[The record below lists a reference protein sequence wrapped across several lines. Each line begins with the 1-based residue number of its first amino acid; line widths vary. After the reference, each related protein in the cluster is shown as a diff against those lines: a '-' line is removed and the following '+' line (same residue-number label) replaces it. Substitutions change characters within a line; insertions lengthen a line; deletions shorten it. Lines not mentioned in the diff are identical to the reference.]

1 MLFFPLKSFVQKKT
15 VIPEN
20 IEKYLKPKESIYTN
34 KRTVIPQ
41 KTTRNPVA
49 EDVFAEAKTRSADIK
64 KSVAKRALNTGMI
77 QRISEPILGCKK
89 CGMR

>member
-1 MLFFPLKSFVQKKT
+1 MFFFPLKSFVQKKT

-20 IEKYLKPKESIYTN
+20 REKYLKPEEQYTN
-34 KRTVIPQ
+34 KRTVAPQ

-49 EDVFAEAKTRSADIK
+49 EDVFAEAKTRNTNIK
-64 KSVAKRALNTGMI
+64 KNVAKRAFNTGMI
-77 QRISEPILGCKK
+77 QRISGPVLGCKK